1 MELTALSSVL
11 SAFGLSASAGL
22 NAYIPLLIIAL
33 TARFTSLI
41 TLPPPY
47 DLLTSPWVIGALVVL
62 LVIEVLAD
70 KVPGIDH
77 VNDLIGLFVRP
88 AAGAVL
94 FAGSTGAVTDI
105 NPVLAIIL
113 GILVAGSTHAAKAT
127 ARPAVTVTTGG
138 IGNPV
143 VSLLED
149 VAALLTTLVAILFPL
164 LIGVG
169 AVLLGALVAYWYV
182 RRRRRK
188 AKALSAAGG
197 TAGT

>member
-1 MELTALSSVL
+1 MEITAIGGVL

-22 NAYIPLLIIAL
+22 NAYIPLLVIAL
-33 TARFTSLI
+33 TARFTDLI
-41 TLPPPY
+41 TLSAPF
-47 DLLTSPWVIGALVVL
+47 DLLTSAWVIGALVVL

-77 VNDLIGLFVRP
+77 VNDLIGTFVRP

-105 NPVLAIIL
+105 NPIVGIIL

-127 ARPAVTVTTGG
+127 ARPVVTATTGG

-149 VAALLTTLVAILFPL
+149 VAALLTTLIAILFPV

-169 AVLLGALVAYWYV
+169 AIILGALVAYWYV
-182 RRRRRK
+182 RRRRRRS
-188 AKALSAAGG
+188 LAAATPEGLPG
-197 TAGT
+197 A